1 MRPPRPVSPV
11 FTLIISH
18 PLHRP
23 GREQMIEQVR
33 HVSELYGGR
42 VTGIS
47 EINEH
52 AFTQRLAE
60 RLTSDQVDAA
70 REEASIQIARICD
83 GDLHP

>member
-1 MRPPRPVSPV
+1 
-11 FTLIISH
+11 
-18 PLHRP
+18 
-23 GREQMIEQVR
+23 MIEQVR

-52 AFTQRLAE
+52 AFAQRLAE
-60 RLTSDQVDAA
+60 RLTPDQVDAA
-70 REEASIQIARICD
+70 REEASIPIARICD

>member
-1 MRPPRPVSPV
+1 MRPTRPVSPV
-11 FTLIISH
+11 VTLIISH

-42 VTGIS
+42 LTGVS

-52 AFTQRLAE
+52 AFAQRLAE
-60 RLTSDQVDAA
+60 RLTPDQVEAA
-70 REEASIQIARICD
+70 RDEAVSLTNTART
-83 GDLHP
+83 

>member
-1 MRPPRPVSPV
+1 MRPSPSVSPV

-18 PLHRP
+18 PAHRP
-23 GREQMIEQVR
+23 GREQMIEQFR

-52 AFTQRLAE
+52 AFAQRLAE
-60 RLTSDQVDAA
+60 RLAPEQVDAA
-70 REEASIQIARICD
+70 REELDFLINTAR
-83 GDLHP
+83 G

>member
-1 MRPPRPVSPV
+1 MRPSRPVSPV
-11 FTLIISH
+11 FTVVISH

-42 VTGIS
+42 VMGIS

-52 AFTQRLAE
+52 AFAQRLAE
-60 RLTSDQVDAA
+60 RLAPDQVDAA
-70 REEASIQIARICD
+70 REEVSLQFARSCD

>member
-1 MRPPRPVSPV
+1 MRPSRPVSPV

-42 VTGIS
+42 LTGIS
-47 EINEH
+47 EINEQVF
-52 AFTQRLAE
+52 AQRLAE
-60 RLTSDQVDAA
+60 RLAPEQVEAARDEVDALTYTA
-70 REEASIQIARICD
+70 RT
-83 GDLHP
+83 

>member
-1 MRPPRPVSPV
+1 MRPTRPVSPV
-11 FTLIISH
+11 VTLIISH

-42 VTGIS
+42 LTGVS

-52 AFTQRLAE
+52 AFAQRLAE
-60 RLTSDQVDAA
+60 RLTPDQVEAA
-70 REEASIQIARICD
+70 RDEAVSLTNSART
-83 GDLHP
+83 

>member
-42 VTGIS
+42 LTGIS
-47 EINEH
+47 EINEQ
-52 AFTQRLAE
+52 AFAQRLAE
-60 RLTSDQVDAA
+60 RLAPEQVEAARDEVDALTYTA
-70 REEASIQIARICD
+70 RT
-83 GDLHP
+83 